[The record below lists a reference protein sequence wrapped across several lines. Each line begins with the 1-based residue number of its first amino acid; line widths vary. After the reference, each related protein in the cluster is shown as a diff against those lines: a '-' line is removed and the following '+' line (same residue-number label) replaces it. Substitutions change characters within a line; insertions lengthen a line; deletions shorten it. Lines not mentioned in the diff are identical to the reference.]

1 MTYYDPYG
9 ASDACRECEKGKQ
22 VLQAW
27 MQEPA
32 QQETFRVWKMEKI
45 ERMLKRSGVWPRFR
59 EKRLTDLEDSK
70 ALKQLCETYCTN
82 WKENAAKG
90 WWLYLW
96 GNIGAGKTHTATA
109 VSNELIQNH
118 LVQVLFLNLWEVAQ
132 RVKNTFEKETKQQ
145 DSTLFE
151 DMKKVELLVIDDI
164 GVEKVSDWLA
174 EQIYLVVN
182 HRYENRLPMIVTSNQ
197 SLEDL
202 ARTHRPQICSR
213 LQEMCRVVKFTGT
226 DRRKDLRPTF

>member
-1 MTYYDPYG
+1 
-9 ASDACRECEKGKQ
+9 
-22 VLQAW
+22 
-27 MQEPA
+27 
-32 QQETFRVWKMEKI
+32 
-45 ERMLKRSGVWPRFR
+45 
-59 EKRLTDLEDSK
+59 
-70 ALKQLCETYCTN
+70 
-82 WKENAAKG
+82 
-90 WWLYLW
+90 
-96 GNIGAGKTHTATA
+96 
-109 VSNELIQNH
+109 
-118 LVQVLFLNLWEVAQ
+118 VQVLFLNLGEVAQ

>member
-1 MTYYDPYG
+1 M
-9 ASDACRECEKGKQ
+9 
-22 VLQAW
+22 
-27 MQEPA
+27 
-32 QQETFRVWKMEKI
+32 
-45 ERMLKRSGVWPRFR
+45 
-59 EKRLTDLEDSK
+59 
-70 ALKQLCETYCTN
+70 
-82 WKENAAKG
+82 
-90 WWLYLW
+90 
-96 GNIGAGKTHTATA
+96 
-109 VSNELIQNH
+109 
-118 LVQVLFLNLWEVAQ
+118 QVLFLNLGEVAQ

-145 DSTLFE
+145 DSSLFE

-202 ARTHRPQICSR
+202 AKMHRPQICSR
-213 LQEMCRVVKFTGT
+213 LQEMCKVVQFKGA